1 MKLSTAVGNSQKL
14 VHLPGFN
21 GIRAIA
27 AMPVVVTHLIQDFG
41 YFGLTRRPGLEMAGF
56 GVTIFFTLSGFL
68 ITYLL
73 LQEKEE
79 FGNINIK
86 QFYLRRILRI
96 WPLYFFYL
104 SISVVTLLVYG
115 KEYLNSNIVY
125 YVIMLENIPLIL
137 GTQLPVLHHFWS
149 LAVEEQFYL
158 FWPWIIKRV
167 TRLKFWITGLIFF
180 LFIAKI
186 IFWVYYR
193 KSGNGLPLSAI
204 HITRFHCMALG
215 ALAAILCK
223 ENNKL
228 FMRVSFHISIQLLVW
243 ATLFILA
250 FNKFY
255 IADLINDEVISLISV
270 FLIVNVSMNPGSL
283 IKLNNRY
290 LSYIGKISFGI
301 YVYHPLVIYLTALS
315 TRSILGYLSLEIQY
329 ITVFALVIFGTI
341 IIAHLSYKYFES
353 PFLRLKDRFARIKSS
368 AYESSKKAGF

>member
-1 MKLSTAVGNSQKL
+1 
-14 VHLPGFN
+14 
-21 GIRAIA
+21 
-27 AMPVVVTHLIQDFG
+27 
-41 YFGLTRRPGLEMAGF
+41 
-56 GVTIFFTLSGFL
+56 
-68 ITYLL
+68 
-73 LQEKEE
+73 
-79 FGNINIK
+79 
-86 QFYLRRILRI
+86 
-96 WPLYFFYL
+96 
-104 SISVVTLLVYG
+104 
-115 KEYLNSNIVY
+115 
-125 YVIMLENIPLIL
+125 
-137 GTQLPVLHHFWS
+137 
-149 LAVEEQFYL
+149 
-158 FWPWIIKRV
+158 
-167 TRLKFWITGLIFF
+167 
-180 LFIAKI
+180 
-186 IFWVYYR
+186 
-193 KSGNGLPLSAI
+193 
-204 HITRFHCMALG
+204 
-215 ALAAILCK
+215 
-223 ENNKL
+223 
-228 FMRVSFHISIQLLVW
+228 MRVSFHISIQLLVW